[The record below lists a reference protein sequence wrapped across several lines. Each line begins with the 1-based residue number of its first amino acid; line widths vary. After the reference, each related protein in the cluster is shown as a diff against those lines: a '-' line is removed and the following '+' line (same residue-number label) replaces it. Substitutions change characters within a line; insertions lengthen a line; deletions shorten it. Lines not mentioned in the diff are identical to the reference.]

1 MAHRRVLGC
10 GVETVPQPRHPP
22 GARMRTIVRS
32 TLLAGLT
39 GSLMVSA
46 AWAGIGLSPSP
57 VPTALPPL
65 PGAPAAATTGA
76 TAGDGTTAT
85 ATTAALS
92 GGQVLVGA
100 AKNSMTP

>member
-10 GVETVPQPRHPP
+10 GVETVLQPRHLP

-32 TLLAGLT
+32 TLIAGLT

-57 VPTALPPL
+57 VPTALPAL
-65 PGAPAAATTGA
+65 PGAPAAVTTTDSGN
-76 TAGDGTTAT
+76 GTTAA
-85 ATTAALS
+85 ATTAALTGS
-92 GGQVLVGA
+92 QVLVGA
-100 AKNSMTP
+100 AKTSMT